1 MRQVVLPALGTF
13 TVWREAARAL
23 AGAGIP
29 AEEVS
34 FTRDA
39 APGLL
44 GQEHPLPP
52 PQRQLRVPRAFLD
65 LAEAV
70 SCHRDGTAHDRLY
83 ALLLRLQDA
92 PGLLGDRADPLV
104 DGARRMEKAVR
115 RDIHKMHAFLRFSAL
130 PPGEGGRLRFA
141 AWFEPQHFITER
153 AVPFFAERHREMD
166 FLIATPEMTALW
178 QGQRL
183 TFGPPSPRPDLPA
196 DGAEALWHTYFVSI
210 FNPARLKVK
219 AMTAEMPRR
228 YWKNLPET
236 SLIPGMIADAPRRAA
251 QMRAA
256 LPTIPPAHA
265 VRLAAARRLPQ
276 PAASGELP
284 LPDTSGGLPLPET
297 PGELPPLAEARRQAA
312 VCTRCDLCRHAT
324 QTVFGEGPADAELMI
339 VGEQPGDQEDLAGR
353 PFVGPAGQLFD
364 RVAEE
369 VGLSR
374 ERAWIT
380 NAVKH
385 FKFLPRG
392 KRRLHQ
398 RPNGGEIMAC
408 WWWLDIERARL
419 RPRLI
424 VGMGATAAE
433 ALTGNGKGLTQRR
446 GKLERDTTGAPLLLT
461 WHPSYLLRVPEPEA
475 RLAAE
480 REFRSDLVAALDFLR
495 NAA

>member
-1 MRQVVLPALGTF
+1 MRQVVLPAFGTF
-13 TVWREAARAL
+13 AVWRDAARAL

-39 APGLL
+39 TPGLL

-52 PQRQLRVPRAFLD
+52 SQRQLRVPRAFLD

-70 SCHRDGTAHDRLY
+70 SCHRDATAHDRLY

-92 PGLLGDRADPLV
+92 PGLLGDRADPMV
-104 DGARRMEKAVR
+104 DGARRMEKSVR
-115 RDIHKMHAFLRFSAL
+115 RDIHKMHAFLRFRAL
-130 PPGEGGRLRFA
+130 PEEEGRLRFA

-153 AVPFFAERHREMD
+153 AVPFFAERHAQMD
-166 FLIATPEMTALW
+166 FLIATPEMTAFW
-178 QGQRL
+178 QGGRL
-183 TFGPPSPRPDLPA
+183 TFGPPSPRPDLPP

-236 SLIPGMIADAPRRAA
+236 SLIPGMIADAPRRTAE
-251 QMRAA
+251 MRGA
-256 LPTIPPAHA
+256 LPTMPPAHA
-265 VRLAAARRLPQ
+265 LRLAAARSPS
-276 PAASGELP
+276 PPELSA
-284 LPDTSGGLPLPET
+284 D
-297 PGELPPLAEARRQAA
+297 LPPLAEARRQAA
-312 VCTRCDLCRHAT
+312 VCTRCDLCHNAT
-324 QTVFGEGPADAELMI
+324 QTVFGEGPADAGLMI

-364 RVAEE
+364 RVAQE

-374 ERAWIT
+374 EQAWIT

-408 WWWLDIERARL
+408 RWWLDIERARL

-446 GKLERDTTGAPLLLT
+446 GKFERDTTGAPLLLT
-461 WHPSYLLRVPEPEA
+461 WHPSYLLRVPEPEM

-480 REFRSDLVAALDFLR
+480 RQFRSDLATALDFLR
-495 NAA
+495 DAA